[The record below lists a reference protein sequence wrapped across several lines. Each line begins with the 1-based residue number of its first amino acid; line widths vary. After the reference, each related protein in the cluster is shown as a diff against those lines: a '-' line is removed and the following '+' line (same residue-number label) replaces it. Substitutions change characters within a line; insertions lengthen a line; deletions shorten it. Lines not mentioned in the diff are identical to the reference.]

1 MESLLLGLDLYFS
14 GIIHVCSRTATAIR
28 IYGKGAHTAYSMKA
42 AERFF
47 HMGNE
52 ELMRGNPSKAI
63 SLYNRSLRKAPGN
76 PSVLM
81 NKAGALMD
89 MRIYGEALETIEEAI
104 EVAPDIAK
112 CWGMRGDILG
122 MLGNYVE
129 ALRSCD
135 RAIELDP
142 YDPRLPEYRDQV
154 RRMAGMR

>member
-1 MESLLLGLDLYFS
+1 
-14 GIIHVCSRTATAIR
+14 
-28 IYGKGAHTAYSMKA
+28 MKT

-52 ELMRGNPSKAI
+52 ELMRGNPGKAV

-122 MLGNYVE
+122 MLGNCVE